1 MKSLYPLI
9 AALGLTF
16 SFGMA
21 HAADK
26 EKTPQQQKMATCSS
40 AAKGKKGDEYKAAVK
55 TCLSADAPAAAA
67 DDGMTKQQ
75 SKMKTCNAD
84 PKAKEL
90 KGAERKAFMSSCLKG

>member
-9 AALGLTF
+9 AALGLTL

-26 EKTPQQQKMATCSS
+26 EKTPQQQKMATCST

-55 TCLSADAPAAAA
+55 ECLSADAPAAAA

-75 SKMKTCNAD
+75 SKMSTCS
-84 PKAKEL
+84 KAAKGKKGDEYKASVKE
-90 KGAERKAFMSSCLKG
+90 CLKG